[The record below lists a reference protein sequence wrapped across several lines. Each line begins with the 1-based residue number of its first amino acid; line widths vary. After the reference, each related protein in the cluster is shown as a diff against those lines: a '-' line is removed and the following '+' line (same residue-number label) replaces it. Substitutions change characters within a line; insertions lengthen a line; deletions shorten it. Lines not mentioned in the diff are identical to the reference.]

1 MLSGSTISKTAAA
14 LSIIGVL
21 LLALQQ
27 QAQAKTVS
35 EALETEKGKQ
45 IEIRARIAWARQSGQ
60 NMVFEL
66 NDGNKITASFSNTDS
81 AQIALIKPNAL
92 VRAKGTVSKNKGKTV
107 FLVEEVIAVD

>member
-27 QAQAKTVS
+27 QAQTKTVS

-45 IEIRARIAWARQSGQ
+45 IEIKAKIGWARQSGQ
-60 NMVFEL
+60 SVFFEL
-66 NDGNKITASFSNTDS
+66 DDGNKITASFSGTDS
-81 AQIALIKPNAL
+81 AQIALIKPNKL
-92 VRAKGTVSKNKGKTV
+92 VRAKGTVSRNKGKTV
-107 FLVEEVIAVD
+107 FLAEEVIAVD